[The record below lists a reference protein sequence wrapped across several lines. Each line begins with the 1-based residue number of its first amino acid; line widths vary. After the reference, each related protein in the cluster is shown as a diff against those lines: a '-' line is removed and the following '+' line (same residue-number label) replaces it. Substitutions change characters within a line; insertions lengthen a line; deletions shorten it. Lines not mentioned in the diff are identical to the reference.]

1 MGVRS
6 MSTRRFEILC
16 LRCKTSM
23 DYMSEV
29 ERGGEVRVSRFYRCP
44 VCGFRVL
51 DERVTIRRSEDGL
64 VLEFSKPVNRK
75 FIIMRVI

>member
-1 MGVRS
+1 M
-6 MSTRRFEILC
+6 
-16 LRCKTSM
+16 RCKTSM

-44 VCGFRVL
+44 ACGFRVL
-51 DERVTIRRSEDGL
+51 DERVTVRRSEDGL

-75 FIIMRVI
+75 FIIMRVT